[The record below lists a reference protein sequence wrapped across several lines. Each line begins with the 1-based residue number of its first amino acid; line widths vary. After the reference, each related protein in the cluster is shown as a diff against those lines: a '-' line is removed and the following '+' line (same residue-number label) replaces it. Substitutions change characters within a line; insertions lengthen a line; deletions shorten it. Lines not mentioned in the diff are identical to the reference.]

1 MATQGGGATAL
12 LAADLAG
19 SLSFYVASETLEIL
33 SAYLSLS
40 EIVIVALVLTMA
52 LTSLESVVA
61 NRKAL
66 HAPGTTV
73 FSALAVAR
81 DVVHT
86 LLALTSIVTI
96 QLSVILV
103 RSSLRLPSSRL
114 LSVLSTLL
122 ITQILLSAA
131 IVQQRRPSEGKER

>member
-1 MATQGGGATAL
+1 MR
-12 LAADLAG
+12 AG
-19 SLSFYVASETLEIL
+19 VFRDARVFPFRSLSFYIASETLQIL
-33 SAYLSLS
+33 DAYLSLG
-40 EIVIVALVLTMA
+40 ETVLIALLLTMA
-52 LTSLESVVA
+52 LTTLESVVA
-61 NRKAL
+61 NRRAQY
-66 HAPGTTV
+66 APGTTYY
-73 FSALAVAR
+73 SMLAVAR

-86 LLALTSIVTI
+86 ALALTSIVTI

-131 IVQQRRPSEGKER
+131 IVQQRRPAKAA